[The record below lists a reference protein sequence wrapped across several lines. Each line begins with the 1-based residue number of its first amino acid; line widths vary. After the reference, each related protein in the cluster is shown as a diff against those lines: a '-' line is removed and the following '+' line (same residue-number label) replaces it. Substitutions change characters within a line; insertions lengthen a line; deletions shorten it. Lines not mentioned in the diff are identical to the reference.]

1 MDNIKAGAEVVNFRL
16 QSGYI
21 YENTLKLCAH
31 VSEEHIKNY
40 ISNYR
45 DAFIKRFVRVIFEM
59 SDSSQMSQND
69 QFTTDLKRLS
79 NLEREVFEMHK
90 R

>member
-16 QSGYI
+16 QSPYI

-40 ISNYR
+40 ISNYQN
-45 DAFIKRFVRVIFEM
+45 AFIKRFVRVIFEM